1 MYGKAAGRLINTL
14 KRKVGWL
21 ALLLFLFGQKGQAQS
36 LGDPIVNITFG
47 SGTNRSS
54 GALAADSGST
64 TYLYSAAF
72 PNDGYYTIVN
82 STVGLNRG
90 WWTTNDHTGNPG
102 GYMMVVNGSY
112 DPGIFY
118 TRTVGGLCGN
128 TTYQFAAW
136 IKNLLN
142 YNAILPNVSFSV
154 ETTSGI
160 VLGSGTTG
168 NIPEANVWM
177 QYPFTFTTP
186 VGTESVVIKMTNNA
200 PGGIGND
207 IAIDDITFRPYG
219 APVQAVFNQS
229 ATDMATCAGAPQNVN
244 INSTKNLA
252 SGYLQKL
259 QMLVKGV
266 WTDQSSAGTS
276 SAYTV
281 FSPAN
286 AGVYYYRLVSAQ
298 ANNIG
303 SSNCVVASNTLT
315 LTVLALPSVAFST
328 AGATCVG
335 DSTFFKD
342 QSVSNGSA
350 LTNWLWDF
358 GDGQTSTLQN
368 PAHKYTKAAVY
379 PVSLTVTS
387 AIGCSATAKKDF
399 IVNGAMPV
407 ASFTVL
413 NSAALCSNREV
424 FFGNQATVDFG
435 SITKVQWF
443 FDYGNNPT
451 VSETDSNPAYGKTY
465 RHTYTPFYTP
475 ATQNYQVRMLA
486 YSGSSCVSE
495 MVKTI
500 TLLATPQLTFPVP
513 SGICLDA
520 KPVQLAAHERNGI
533 AGSGV
538 YSGTGVSATGL
549 FNPAIAGAGTFA
561 VRYVFTSANTCAD
574 TISQNITVS
583 PLPKV
588 DAGADMVVLEGGNAK
603 LKATASGDSLTY
615 TWLPAMGLNSTMILN
630 PVVTPISD
638 ITYTLTVTSSKGCS
652 ASSRVLVSVLKA
664 PVVPNT
670 FTPNG
675 DGINDTWNIKYL
687 DTYADGTV
695 EVFNRYGNKVYSS
708 IGYSIP
714 WDGRFKNVNLPVS
727 TYYYII
733 NPKHGRKIISGWVT
747 IIR

>member
-1 MYGKAAGRLINTL
+1 MFGKVAGRLINTL
-14 KRKVGWL
+14 KRKVIWIG
-21 ALLLFLFGQKGQAQS
+21 LLLFLMSNKVYAQS

-82 STVGLNRG
+82 STIGLNRG
-90 WWTTNDHTGNPG
+90 WWTTSDHTGNPG

-142 YNAILPNVSFSV
+142 YNGILPNVSFSI
-154 ETTSGI
+154 ETTGGT
-160 VLGSGTTG
+160 VLVSGTTG

-219 APVQAVFNQS
+219 APVQAAFNQS
-229 ATDMATCAGAPQNVN
+229 AMDMATCAGTPQNIN
-244 INSTKNLA
+244 INAATTLA
-252 SGYLQKL
+252 TGYLQKL
-259 QMLVKGV
+259 QLLVKGV
-266 WTDQSSAGTS
+266 WTDQSPAGTS
-276 SAYTV
+276 SVYT
-281 FSPAN
+281 FSSPSN
-286 AGVYYYRLVSAQ
+286 AGSYYYRLVSAQ

-315 LTVLALPSVAFST
+315 LTVLALPTVVFST

-335 DSTFFKD
+335 DSTYFKD
-342 QSVSNGSA
+342 QSVSNGST

-358 GDGQTSTLQN
+358 GDGQTSALRN
-368 PAHKYTKAAVY
+368 PAHKYARAEVY

-387 AIGCSATAKKDF
+387 AIGCSAAATKSF
-399 IVNGAMPV
+399 TVNGAAPV

-413 NSAALCSNREV
+413 NSGGLCSNQEV
-424 FFGNQATVDFG
+424 FFTNQATVDFG

-451 VSETDSNPAYGKTY
+451 VSETDINPAYGKTY

-475 ATQNYQVRMLA
+475 ASQNYQVRMLA

-495 MVKTI
+495 VVKTI

-520 KPVQLAAHERNGI
+520 KPVQLTAGERNGT
-533 AGSGV
+533 AGTGV
-538 YSGTGVSATGL
+538 YAGTGVSASGL
-549 FNPAIAGAGTFA
+549 FNPAVAGAGTFA
-561 VRYVFTSANTCAD
+561 VRYIFASANTCAD

-583 PLPKV
+583 PLPQV
-588 DAGADMVVLEGGNAK
+588 SAGADMVVLEGGNTK

-615 TWLPAMGLNSTMILN
+615 AWSPAAGLSSTTILN
-630 PVVTPISD
+630 PVVTPTSD
-638 ITYTLTVTSSKGCS
+638 LTYTLTVTSSKGCS

-687 DTYADGTV
+687 NTYADGTV
-695 EVFNRYGNKVYSS
+695 EVFNRYGNKVYFSV
-708 IGYSIP
+708 GYPVP
-714 WDGRFKNVNLPVS
+714 WDGRFKGIDLPVS

-733 NPKHGRKIISGWVT
+733 NPKQGRKILSGWVT

>member
-1 MYGKAAGRLINTL
+1 MYGKLTGKIINTL
-14 KRKVGWL
+14 KRRIIWL
-21 ALLLFLFGQKGQAQS
+21 GLLLFLISNKGQAQS

-47 SGTNRSS
+47 SGTAVNA
-54 GALAADSGST
+54 GAFPADSGST
-64 TYLYSAAF
+64 TYLYSNTT

-82 STVGLNRG
+82 STIGLNRG
-90 WWTTNDHTGNPG
+90 WWATNDHTGNPG
-102 GYMMVVNGSY
+102 GYMMVVNSSY
-112 DPGIFY
+112 APGIFY

-128 TTYQFAAW
+128 TTYQFASW

-142 YNAILPNVSFSV
+142 YNAILPNVSFSI
-154 ETTSGI
+154 ETTSGT
-160 VLGSGTTG
+160 VLVSGTTG

-207 IAIDDITFRPYG
+207 IAIDDITFRAYG
-219 APVQAVFNQS
+219 APVHAVFNQS
-229 ATDMATCAGAPQNVN
+229 ATDIATCAGAPQNVN
-244 INSTKNLA
+244 INAATTLSA
-252 SGYLQKL
+252 GYLQKL

-266 WTDQSSAGTS
+266 WIDQFPAGTS

-281 FSPAN
+281 SSPAN
-286 AGVYYYRLVSAQ
+286 AGIYYYRMVSAQ

-303 SSNCVVASNTLT
+303 SSNCVVTSNTLT
-315 LTVLALPSVAFST
+315 LTVLALPTAAFSVAD
-328 AGATCVG
+328 ATCLG

-342 QSVSNGSA
+342 QSVSNGST

-358 GDGQTSTLQN
+358 GDGQTSTLRN
-368 PAHKYTKAAVY
+368 PAHKFTKAAIY

-399 IVNGAMPV
+399 TVNGAMPV

-413 NSAALCSNREV
+413 NSGGLCSNQEV
-424 FFGNQATVDFG
+424 FFSNQATVDFG

-451 VSETDSNPAYGKTY
+451 VSETDNNPAYGKTY

-475 ATQNYQVRMLA
+475 ASQNYQVRMLA

-500 TLLATPQLTFPVP
+500 TLLAMPQLMFPAP

-520 KPVQLAAHERNGI
+520 NPVQLIAGERNGI
-533 AGSGV
+533 SGSGV

-549 FNPAIAGAGTFA
+549 FNPAVAGTGTFA
-561 VRYVFTSANTCAD
+561 IRYVFTSANNSAD

-615 TWLPAMGLNSTMILN
+615 AWSPATGLSSATILN
-630 PVVTPISD
+630 PVVTPTAD

-652 ASSRVLVSVLKA
+652 ASGRVSVSVLKA

-708 IGYSIP
+708 VGYSIP
-714 WDGRFKNVNLPVS
+714 WDGRFKNVSLPVS

-733 NPKHGRKIISGWVT
+733 NPKHGRKIISGWVA

>member
-1 MYGKAAGRLINTL
+1 MYGKVAGRLVNTL
-14 KRKVGWL
+14 KRRVIWI
-21 ALLLFLFGQKGQAQS
+21 ALLLFLFCYQGYSQS

-47 SGTNRSS
+47 SGTAVNS
-54 GALAADSGST
+54 GALATDSGST
-64 TYLYSAAF
+64 TYLYSAGF

-82 STVGLNRG
+82 STIGLNSG
-90 WWTTNDHTGNPG
+90 WWVTNDHTGNPG

-112 DPGIFY
+112 EPGIFY
-118 TRTVGGLCGN
+118 TRTVSGLCGN

-142 YNAILPNVSFSV
+142 YNGILPNVSFSI

-168 NIPEANVWM
+168 NIPAGNSWI

-186 VGTESVVIKMTNNA
+186 LGTESVVIKMTNNA
-200 PGGIGND
+200 PGGLGND
-207 IAIDDITFRPYG
+207 IAIDDITFMPYG
-219 APVQAVFNQS
+219 EPVQVVFNRS
-229 ATDMATCAGAPQNVN
+229 ATDMAACAGRPQNIN
-244 INSTKNLA
+244 INATTTLA
-252 SGYLQKL
+252 TGYLQKL

-266 WTDQSSAGTS
+266 WTDQSPAGTS
-276 SAYTV
+276 SAYTIS
-281 FSPAN
+281 SPAN

-303 SSNCVVASNTLT
+303 SSNCVVTSNTLT
-315 LTVLALPSVAFST
+315 LTVLALPTAAFSVAD
-328 AGATCVG
+328 ATCSG
-335 DSTFFKD
+335 DSIFFKN

-350 LTNWLWDF
+350 LNSWLWDF

-368 PAHKYTKAAVY
+368 PAHKYAKAAVY
-379 PVSLTVTS
+379 TASLTVIS
-387 AIGCSATAKKDF
+387 ATGCSATATKSF
-399 IVNGAMPV
+399 TVNGSVPV

-413 NSAALCSNREV
+413 NPGALCSNREV
-424 FFGNQATVDFG
+424 FFSNQATVDFG
-435 SITKVQWF
+435 SITKVQWY

-451 VSETDSNPAYGKTY
+451 VSETDNNPVYGKTY
-465 RHTYTPFYTP
+465 RHTYTPFYT
-475 ATQNYQVRMLA
+475 AASQNYQVRMLA

-520 KPVQLAAHERNGI
+520 NPVQLTAREQNGM
-533 AGSGV
+533 AGSGI

-549 FNPAIAGAGTFA
+549 FNPAVAGTGTFA
-561 VRYVFTSANTCAD
+561 IRYIFTSADACAD
-574 TISQNITVS
+574 TISQNITVN
-583 PLPKV
+583 PIPQAN
-588 DAGADMVVLEGGNAK
+588 AGADMVVLEGGNAR
-603 LKATASGDSLTY
+603 LKATVSGDSLTY
-615 TWLPAMGLNSTMILN
+615 AWSPATGLSSTTILN
-630 PVVTPISD
+630 PVVTPTSD
-638 ITYTLTVTSSKGCS
+638 VTYTLTVTSSKGCS
-652 ASSRVLVSVLKA
+652 AASQVLVSVLKA
-664 PVVPNT
+664 PIVPNT

-687 DTYADGTV
+687 DTYPNGTV

-708 IGYSIP
+708 VGYSIP
-714 WDGRFKNVNLPVS
+714 WDGRFRGVNLPVS

-733 NPKHGRKIISGWVT
+733 NPKQGRSILSGWVT